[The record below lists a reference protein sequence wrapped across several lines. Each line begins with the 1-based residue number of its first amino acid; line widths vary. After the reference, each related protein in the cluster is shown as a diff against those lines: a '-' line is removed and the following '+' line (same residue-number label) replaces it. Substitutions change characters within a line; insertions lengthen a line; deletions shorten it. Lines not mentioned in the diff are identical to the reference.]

1 MCIKVV
7 QLQFPGTSSNDSATH
22 FCRLKPLAGNVLHWD
37 CHSNDGEFSSQKE
50 VFGSLNDSL
59 VESGDLYFI
68 VQAHYQYF
76 HHI

>member
-50 VFGSLNDSL
+50 VFGFT
-59 VESGDLYFI
+59 E
-68 VQAHYQYF
+68 
-76 HHI
+76 